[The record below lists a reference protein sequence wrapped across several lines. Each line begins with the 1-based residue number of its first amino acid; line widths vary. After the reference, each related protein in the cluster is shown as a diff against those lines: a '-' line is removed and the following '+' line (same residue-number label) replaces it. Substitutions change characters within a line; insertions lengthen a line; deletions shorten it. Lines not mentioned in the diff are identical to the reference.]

1 MVDRNIVNKLGLSEE
16 QLDRQV
22 NEMFSEQESQYLEK
36 ALQNKVDSRLPGS
49 ILKGTIISHIGN
61 DVMVEVGLKSEGV
74 VDAGEFSSPEEITP
88 GKEIEVLLEDTDSES
103 GLILLSKRKADVI
116 RGWEMIIN
124 TKKEGDVVTGKVI
137 RRIKGGLLVDI
148 GVPVF
153 LPASQVDIRKPGDI
167 SRFIGQEVNCKI
179 LKIDVEGRNIVVS
192 RRKLIEEE
200 RRSSKEKILAEIE
213 LGQRRKGVVKN
224 IADFGVFVDLGGLD
238 GLLHISDLSWG
249 RISHPSEVVQL
260 DQEIECV
267 VIGVDKENEKI
278 SLGLKQKT
286 PSPWENVEERYPV
299 GARVKGKVVNVMN
312 YGVFVRL
319 EDGIEGL
326 VHISEMSWTRRLA
339 HPGEMVNLGDEIEV
353 VVLNVNKEKQEISLG
368 LKQTE
373 TNPWTIAAK
382 KYPPGTIVGAKVR
395 SMTNFG
401 AFVEIEPGIDG
412 MIHISDL
419 SWTKKYG
426 HPSEALQKGQ
436 DIKCLVLDV
445 NEEKQRISLGIK
457 QMTEDP
463 WIRAIPEKYIPG
475 HIIKGKVGKLT
486 NFGAFVEL
494 EPDLEGLLHISELA
508 DHKIDKPQ
516 DVVKQGDEVEV
527 KILKVDADARKI
539 GLSLRRV
546 QWAAEEQAAD
556 GVKQEKSAGDESTGD
571 AEVAKVAGV
580 QEQTKEGVKTEPEKS
595 DDAEVGKAARAQE
608 QTKEAIKSEPGE
620 SGGAEG
626 GTTPQVE
633 VSETK
638 QEQATEQPGQDQSES
653 AQDSEGATDES
664 RSETPKSGQG
674 E

>member
-1 MVDRNIVNKLGLSEE
+1 MWGAGRLTKTDSTEELTFMVDRNIVNKLGLSEQ
-16 QLDRQV
+16 QLDQQV
-22 NEMFSEQESQYLEK
+22 GEMFSDEESRYLEQ
-36 ALQNKVDSRLPGS
+36 ALETRVDSRLPGT
-49 ILKGTIISHIGN
+49 ILKGTIVSQIGN

-74 VDAGEFSSPEEITP
+74 VDAAEFGSPEEITP
-88 GKEIEVLLEDTDSES
+88 GTEIEVLLEDTDSES
-103 GLILLSKRKADVI
+103 GLILLSKRKADAI
-116 RGWEMIIN
+116 RGWETIIN
-124 TKKEGDVVTGKVI
+124 TKKEGDTVRGKVI

-167 SRFIGQEVNCKI
+167 SRFIGKDVDCKI

-192 RRKLIEEE
+192 RRKLIEED
-200 RRSSKEKILAEIE
+200 RRTSKEKLLSEIE
-213 LGQRRKGVVKN
+213 AGQLRRGVVKN

-260 DQEIECV
+260 DQEIECF
-267 VIGVDKENEKI
+267 VIGVDKPNEKI

-286 PSPWENVEERYPV
+286 PSPWESVEQHYPV
-299 GARVKGKVVNVMN
+299 GVRVKGKVVNIMN

-326 VHISEMSWTRRLA
+326 VHISEMSWTRRLS
-339 HPGEMVNLGDEIEV
+339 HPGEMVSLGDAIEV
-353 VVLNVNKEKQEISLG
+353 AVLNVNKERQEISLG
-368 LKQTE
+368 IKQTG

-382 KYPPGTIVGAKVR
+382 KYPSGTIVTAKVR

-436 DIKCLVLDV
+436 EIKCLVLDV
-445 NEEKQRISLGIK
+445 NEEKQRISLGMK

-463 WIRAIPEKYIPG
+463 WVRAIPEKYIPG
-475 HIIKGKVGKLT
+475 HIIKGKVAKLT

-494 EPDLEGLLHISELA
+494 EPGLEGLLHISELA

-516 DVVKQGDEVEV
+516 DVVKPGDEVEV
-527 KILKVDADARKI
+527 KILKVDSDARKI

-546 QWAAEEQAAD
+546 QWAAEDHVGET
-556 GVKQEKSAGDESTGD
+556 VKRGRRGSAPIASDTK
-571 AEVAKVAGV
+571 AAKVAEPHEEVTQAKESQPAEPGDRQEDKTTEV
-580 QEQTKEGVKTEPEKS
+580 QASQAGDQNVTAQPEQSQAPDQESMAPQDQGDSENPEQNKTE
-595 DDAEVGKAARAQE
+595 
-608 QTKEAIKSEPGE
+608 
-620 SGGAEG
+620 
-626 GTTPQVE
+626 
-633 VSETK
+633 
-638 QEQATEQPGQDQSES
+638 
-653 AQDSEGATDES
+653 
-664 RSETPKSGQG
+664 
-674 E
+674 